1 MLFIGGLGLTWE
13 VTQSYATETTDY
25 SDAIG
30 ASQLTGDANR
40 VASQELR
47 ETLASET
54 TKIVPATKGEATNLV
69 KRVPPL
75 PKSQTQVK
83 QKVARAANTYKIQDL
98 IDQGVIKTTV
108 TWDIYSQSEDDI
120 SQGYTGTYYPKAIK
134 FSVLPNNVLQPGD
147 SISFS
152 VLRYT
157 GKLSGQGPV
166 TMASVSLAGLGQY
179 DGKSLVL
186 DSQYIPD
193 KAVDV
198 SSTLPKSSGGVAVLT
213 NAGTPDYMATYA
225 GSTINGTKSSVT
237 VIPATHFNGFQV
249 TQAAVGS
256 DKKGTLTLSG
266 YTKDQTYF
274 QSALDGIP
282 NLKGVPTDNYVR
294 IYRINKD
301 SAQNINKVSFDLKT
315 YMPALMPDGQH
326 MAAKAGTTGPML
338 FIKAPAVVPIN
349 NSGSVAADASDN
361 EIIAKTSPQ
370 TYGALHNSDGS
381 MTLYLNYGNL
391 TRPYELPI
399 DTITKGVMN
408 NAWDGTQA
416 GLDYA
421 LNRLSNNNYSSLASS
436 TYFTMNISFNDPSI
450 TNSVQATYK
459 DTLNNTGTIDQPS
472 SPPSASTDG
481 QTTIK
486 VHYADQKGK
495 YIKPIETHYGW
506 PDTDKL
512 QITTKDLTIPGYTLD
527 KSRLPLGADPETG
540 QLSLGYPKEAGKVD
554 DILYRFTQNKQKIN
568 VTYIDDT
575 TGKQLATDTMSGV
588 VDENS
593 KYNTQTRLAA
603 YEKQGYQLVNDDT
616 NGATLLFSDQDQSF
630 TVHLKHAIKAAPDE
644 TKQIK
649 RTIHYRYQS
658 DKQAAPD
665 VLDKIT
671 FTRHDQIDQVTNQ
684 SIGFTKWTSI
694 DGTTTFAEQTSPL
707 IKGYTA
713 DQLIVPAVEN
723 INQDSADITTTVT
736 YTGQAQKATVTYQRS
751 DNQAVIQVDQL
762 TGVSGQTSDY
772 RTDATLATLADKGY
786 TVADN
791 PYPSAGLVF
800 DDDIA
805 VDQNVTV
812 LLNYNPYYNRV
823 YFKSVPNE
831 MDFGQHAL
839 ASTTESYQPTVNQ
852 SLSIQDE
859 RALGSKWT
867 LKAALVQPFMGDVR
881 KMPLEGDLTYQRAN
895 QLPTLITAQST
906 IIATTTTTS
915 HAPVDISGQWQNQ
928 LGPQLVVPVGGALVD
943 QYAAQVEWTLE
954 DGVANN

>member
-1 MLFIGGLGLTWE
+1 MTWE

-40 VASQELR
+40 VASQESS

-54 TKIVPATKGEATNLV
+54 TKIVPAIKGESTNLV

-213 NAGTPDYMATYA
+213 NAGTPDYTATYA